1 MFGDGWVD
9 VSAVR
14 GGVCVV
20 GVVGRGVCAVG
31 VEGGRG
37 TLGTNGFGLQ
47 LKGTK

>member
-9 VSAVR
+9 VSAVG
-14 GGVCVV
+14 GGVCV
-20 GVVGRGVCAVG
+20 VG